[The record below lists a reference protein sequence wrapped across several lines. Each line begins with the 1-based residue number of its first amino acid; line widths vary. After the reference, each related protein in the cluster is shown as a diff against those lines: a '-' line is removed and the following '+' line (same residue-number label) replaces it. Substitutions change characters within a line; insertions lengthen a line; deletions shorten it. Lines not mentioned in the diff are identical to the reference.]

1 MEKYST
7 RDFDKDFPTDDA
19 CLEYLFQQ
27 RWPEGVS
34 CEKCQRL
41 TSHYRITDRP
51 CYSCEFCGNHV
62 YPMAGTIFEGTRFGH
77 LRLWFKA
84 IAYMAVTRCGISS
97 RQLSRDL
104 GVTVKTGWRMFH
116 QIRKVL
122 AESDGKLSGDV
133 EVDAT
138 FIGGKAGN
146 MHMAKRKQL
155 SGRGTAGKTPL
166 LGMVERNG
174 RVRGMIIPAED
185 TPTLEAEVQA
195 NIERGTAVLTDGHAG
210 YDGLKALGYR
220 HESVP
225 HSQGIYVLGKD
236 IHTNS
241 IEGFWSQLKRS
252 IDGSYHHVT
261 IDYLPLYVD
270 EYAFRYTHRNDERNM
285 FWLMMER
292 VISQAS

>member
-1 MEKYST
+1 MQKYTT
-7 RDFDKDFPTDDA
+7 RDFDRDFPTDDA
-19 CLEYLFQQ
+19 CLEFLFRQ
-27 RWPEGVS
+27 RWPEGVH
-34 CEKCQRL
+34 CPKCQKV
-41 TSHYRITDRP
+41 TSHYRITSRP
-51 CYSCEFCGNHV
+51 CYSCASCGSHV
-62 YPMAGTIFEGTRFGH
+62 YPMVGTIFAGTRFSN

-84 IAYMAVTRCGISS
+84 VAYMAVTRCGISS

-104 GVTVKTGWRMFH
+104 GVGVKTGWRMFH
-116 QIRKVL
+116 QIRKAL
-122 AESDGKLSGDV
+122 AEDEGKLSGDV

-138 FIGGKAGN
+138 YFGGKARN

-155 SGRGTAGKTPL
+155 GGRGTAGKTPL

-174 RVRGMIIPAED
+174 RVRGMIIPAEN
-185 TPTLEAEVQA
+185 TPTVEAEIQA
-195 NIERGTAVLTDGHAG
+195 NIERGTAVLTDGHAS
-210 YDGLKALGYR
+210 YDGLKALGYQ
-220 HESVP
+220 HEAVQ

-261 IDYLPLYVD
+261 THHLQKYVD
-270 EYAFRYTHRNDERNM
+270 EYSFRYSHRNDEQNM

>member
-1 MEKYST
+1 
-7 RDFDKDFPTDDA
+7 
-19 CLEYLFQQ
+19 
-27 RWPEGVS
+27 
-34 CEKCQRL
+34 
-41 TSHYRITDRP
+41 
-51 CYSCEFCGNHV
+51 
-62 YPMAGTIFEGTRFGH
+62 
-77 LRLWFKA
+77 
-84 IAYMAVTRCGISS
+84 MAVTRCGISS

-116 QIRKVL
+116 QIRRVL
-122 AESDGKLSGDV
+122 VDDEGKLSGEV
-133 EVDAT
+133 EVDET
-138 FIGGKAGN
+138 YIGGKARN
-146 MHMAKRKQL
+146 MHKAKRDQL

-174 RVRGMIIPAED
+174 RVRGMIIPIAD
-185 TPTLEAEVQA
+185 TQTLETEVQA
-195 NIERGTAVLTDGHAG
+195 NIEPGTAVLTDGHAG
-210 YDGLKALGYR
+210 YDGLTKLGYQ

-261 IDYLPLYVD
+261 VDYLPLYVD
-270 EYAFRYTHRNDERNM
+270 EYAFRYTHRNEERNM

-292 VISQAS
+292 VISEAS

>member
-27 RWPEGVS
+27 RWPDGVT
-34 CEKCQRL
+34 CEKCQRI
-41 TSHYRITDRP
+41 SNHYRITDRP

-84 IAYMAVTRCGISS
+84 VAYMAVTRCGISS

-116 QIRKVL
+116 QIRRVL
-122 AESDGKLSGDV
+122 VDDEGKLSGEV
-133 EVDAT
+133 EVDET
-138 FIGGKAGN
+138 YIGGKARN
-146 MHMAKRKQL
+146 MHKAKRDQL

-174 RVRGMIIPAED
+174 RVRGMIIPIAD
-185 TPTLEAEVQA
+185 TQTLETEVSSGPHHQDSGEA
-195 NIERGTAVLTDGHAG
+195 KIRESTAGVSRKPSSDGKARGSSSKHLCGLTAWNT
-210 YDGLKALGYR
+210 
-220 HESVP
+220 
-225 HSQGIYVLGKD
+225 
-236 IHTNS
+236 
-241 IEGFWSQLKRS
+241 
-252 IDGSYHHVT
+252 
-261 IDYLPLYVD
+261 
-270 EYAFRYTHRNDERNM
+270 
-285 FWLMMER
+285 
-292 VISQAS
+292 